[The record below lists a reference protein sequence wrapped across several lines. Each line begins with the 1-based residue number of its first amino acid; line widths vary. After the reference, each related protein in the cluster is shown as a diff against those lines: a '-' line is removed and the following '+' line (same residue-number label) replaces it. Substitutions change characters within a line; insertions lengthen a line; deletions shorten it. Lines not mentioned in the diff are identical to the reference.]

1 MYLILKQQVIQYKM
15 KNLLKSLPF
24 LSIIFCLSISLSAE
38 DIPPKLGIYEKLDE
52 YIPDDIEFTDEDY
65 NTINLKQAIDKPT
78 VIALVYYECPG
89 ICSPLLEGVADV
101 ITKAKLDLGTEYQ
114 VFTISFDPD
123 EKPKL
128 AKDKKSN
135 YSKLVKNKDVKN
147 GWSWFTGDSTNINSL
162 LNSLGYQVKKEGQE
176 YIHPAALI
184 VLSSE
189 GKITRY
195 LHGTYFL
202 PFDLKMA
209 VIEAS
214 EGRSGPTINKVLKYC
229 FSYDPEGK
237 KYVINITKVSG
248 SVIIFLAIL
257 LFLGLVLSKKSRI
270 RKSFKSN

>member
-1 MYLILKQQVIQYKM
+1 MQVPKKQLVSINNMKKILNSTAFLLIILLYTIQ
-15 KNLLKSLPF
+15 SP
-24 LSIIFCLSISLSAE
+24 AT
-38 DIPPKLGIYEKLDE
+38 DTPPELGIYEKLDQ
-52 YIPDDIEFTDEDY
+52 YIPDGLIFTDENY
-65 NTINLKQAIDKPT
+65 NTVNLKEAIDKPT

-101 ITKAKLDLGTEYQ
+101 ITKAKIDLGTEYQ
-114 VFTISFDPD
+114 VFTISFDPE

-128 AKDKKSN
+128 ARDKKAN
-135 YSKLVKNKDVKN
+135 YAKLVNNKEVQR
-147 GWSWFTGDSTNINSL
+147 GWTWFTGDSTNINNL
-162 LNSLGYQVKKEGQE
+162 LNSLGYKVKKEGRE
-176 YIHPAALI
+176 FIHPAALV
-184 VLSSE
+184 VLSPE

-248 SVIIFLAIL
+248 SLIIFIAISM
-257 LFLGLVLSKKSRI
+257 FLGLAFSRKSRK

>member
-1 MYLILKQQVIQYKM
+1 M
-15 KNLLKSLPF
+15 KEVLKSFTF
-24 LSIIFCLSISLSAE
+24 LLVGLLIISQLSAE
-38 DIPPKLGIYEKLDE
+38 ENPPELGIYEHLDE
-52 YIPDDIEFTDEDY
+52 YIPDDLIFTDENY
-65 NTINLKQAIDKPT
+65 NQVNLKEAIDKPT

-101 ITKAKLDLGTEYQ
+101 ITKAKVDLGTEYQ
-114 VFTISFDPD
+114 VFTMSFDPD

-128 AKDKKSN
+128 ARDKKAN
-135 YSKLVKNKDVKN
+135 YAKLVKNKDVQN
-147 GWSWFTGDSTNINSL
+147 GWSWFTGDSTNINNL
-162 LNSLGYQVKKEGQE
+162 LNALGYKVKRQGQE
-176 YIHPAALI
+176 FIHPAALI
-184 VLSSE
+184 VLSPD

-237 KYVINITKVSG
+237 KYVMNFTKVSG
-248 SVIIFLAIL
+248 SLIIFLAL
-257 LFLGLVLSKKSRI
+257 SLFLGLAFSKKSRK